1 MAAAFTLDSNNQ
13 EMPSEAAFP
22 KTANVQPN
30 NRMPVCPNCESEVEY
45 KGGMICPNCGFDFM
59 RYLWIPAPW
68 GFLQFKFQ
76 KKTPRNIARI
86 VFWMSTPTTVCVG
99 AYSAMGDKRFTLVGL
114 TILGLIVIPAT
125 FIFTVAPIL
134 AFLKKD
140 ELRDFDGNN
149 VSDNPANQERNLSDH
164 SGRN

>member
-1 MAAAFTLDSNNQ
+1 M
-13 EMPSEAAFP
+13 
-22 KTANVQPN
+22 
-30 NRMPVCPNCESEVEY
+30 
-45 KGGMICPNCGFDFM
+45 GI
-59 RYLWIPAPW
+59 
-68 GFLQFKFQ
+68 FLQFKFQ
-76 KKTPRNIARI
+76 KKTQRNIARI

-99 AYSAMGDKRFTLVGL
+99 TYSAMGDKRFTLVGL

-149 VSDNPANQERNLSDH
+149 VSDNPANQGGNLSDH